1 VTDQNKWLQ
10 SPETGGFPL
19 ICERCYHHKG
29 CKQKPTPEGR
39 CNDYLKDGRI
49 DLDDELDI
57 NPMDTFTFDYDTL
70 KKLFKD
76 LPEEQL
82 K

>member
-1 VTDQNKWLQ
+1 M
-10 SPETGGFPL
+10 
-19 ICERCYHHKG
+19 ICESCYHHKG
-29 CKQKPTPEGR
+29 CKQKPTSEGR

-70 KKLFKD
+70 KKLFED
-76 LPEEQL
+76 LHEEQL